1 MPDIVIKKVKKGGH
15 GGHHGGSWKVA
26 YADFVT
32 AMMAFFLLLWLLSS
46 STDEQLHGISNYF
59 APESISQSESGAG
72 GLLAGT
78 KLADSGAMRS
88 ENGAPVIQ
96 MDIPPSPDATT
107 VATETKTETAEEKAA
122 KKAEAQEK
130 KEFDEAADDLKKAME
145 KSPELQELSKN
156 LLVEQTDEGLRIQII
171 DKDGT
176 SMFPSGSA
184 DLRDHTKLLLKQ
196 VAQAIT
202 DMPQDISIEGHTDA
216 VPYSLGNGTYTNWE
230 LSADRALATRREL
243 QIDGLPTKRFGKV
256 SGVADTAP
264 FIKDNPKD
272 ERNRRISITLLR
284 GTGKLTPLD
293 APASDDAA
301 PGTDADTGTG
311 GMSYG
316 FEPKDTGRTAGTNS
330 SSGNIDPDAPIERP
344 TFSVPSRN

>member
-32 AMMAFFLLLWLLSS
+32 AMMAFFLLLWLLGS
-46 STDEQLHGISNYF
+46 STDKQLQGISNYF

-96 MDIPPSPDATT
+96 MDIPPTPDAT
-107 VATETKTETAEEKAA
+107 VVPSQPKGESEAQKAA
-122 KKAEAQEK
+122 RESAEKEK
-130 KEFDEAADDLKKAME
+130 KEFDKAAQDLKDAME
-145 KSPELQELSKN
+145 KSPELKELSKN

-184 DLRDHTKLLLKQ
+184 NLRDHTRLLLKQ
-196 VAQAIT
+196 VAAAIK
-202 DMPQDISIEGHTDA
+202 DMPQKIAIEGHTDS
-216 VPYSLGNGTYTNWE
+216 VPYSHSYGTYTNWE
-230 LSADRALATRREL
+230 LSADRALATRRALEA
-243 QIDGLPTKRFGKV
+243 DGLPDDRFGKV
-256 SGVADTAP
+256 SGVAATMP
-264 FIKDNPKD
+264 FIKDDPKD

-284 GTGKLTPLD
+284 GTGKK
-293 APASDDAA
+293 PAKPDDAQKSPDDTASQSQSQSSLFA
-301 PGTDADTGTG
+301 PRDRDSETNQPATD
-311 GMSYG
+311 
-316 FEPKDTGRTAGTNS
+316 TNT
-330 SSGNIDPDAPIERP
+330 NAPLRRP

>member
-1 MPDIVIKKVKKGGH
+1 MPDIIIKKVKKGGH

-59 APESISQSESGAG
+59 APESISQSNSGAG
-72 GLLAGT
+72 GMLAGT
-78 KLADSGAMRS
+78 KLADAGAMRS

-107 VATETKTETAEEKAA
+107 VETQNKAQTAEQKAEQAA
-122 KKAEAQEK
+122 KAQEK
-130 KEFDEAADDLKKAME
+130 KEFDKVAEDLKEAMG
-145 KSPELQELSKN
+145 KSPELKELSKN

-171 DKDGT
+171 DKDDT

-184 DLRDHTKLLLKQ
+184 DLRDQTKLLLKQ
-196 VAQAIT
+196 VAMAIK
-202 DMPQDISIEGHTDA
+202 DMPQKIAIEGHTDSI
-216 VPYSLGNGTYTNWE
+216 PYSHSNGTYTNWE

-243 QIDGLPTKRFGKV
+243 QVDSLSSDRFGKV
-256 SGVADTAP
+256 SGVADTDP

-284 GTGKLTPLD
+284 GTGKQTPAADTPKTNDSTELTPNLF
-293 APASDDAA
+293 APPSR
-301 PGTDADTGTG
+301 PDTN
-311 GMSYG
+311 
-316 FEPKDTGRTAGTNS
+316 PNDRV
-330 SSGNIDPDAPIERP
+330 DPDAPISRP

>member
-1 MPDIVIKKVKKGGH
+1 MPDIIIKKVKKGGH

-96 MDIPPSPDATT
+96 MDIPPTPDATT
-107 VATETKTETAEEKAA
+107 VETQKSGPTDAEKAEQAA
-122 KKAEAQEK
+122 KAQEK
-130 KEFDEAADDLKKAME
+130 KEFDEAAKDLKEAME

-196 VAQAIT
+196 VAEAIK

-216 VPYSLGNGTYTNWE
+216 VPYSHSNGTYTNWE

-243 QIDGLPTKRFGKV
+243 QLDALPADRFGKV

-284 GTGKLTPLD
+284 GTGKQ
-293 APASDDAA
+293 APPSQATDEPGYNTAPETNLYAPQNRNDTA
-301 PGTDADTGTG
+301 PGTNRA
-311 GMSYG
+311 
-316 FEPKDTGRTAGTNS
+316 P
-330 SSGNIDPDAPIERP
+330 DPDAPIERP

>member
-32 AMMAFFLLLWLLSS
+32 AMMAFFLLLWLLGS
-46 STDEQLHGISNYF
+46 STDEQLKGISNYF

-78 KLADSGAMRS
+78 KLADSGSMRS

-96 MDIPPSPDATT
+96 MDIPPTPDATT
-107 VATETKTETAEEKAA
+107 VQNQGNGETEAEKAA
-122 KKAEAQEK
+122 KEAAANEK
-130 KEFDEAADDLKKAME
+130 KEFDKAAQDLKEAME
-145 KSPELQELSKN
+145 KSPELKELSKN

-184 DLRDHTKLLLKQ
+184 DLRDHTRLLLKQ
-196 VAQAIT
+196 VATAIK
-202 DMPQDISIEGHTDA
+202 DMPQKIAIEGHTDA
-216 VPYSLGNGTYTNWE
+216 VPYSHSYGTYTNWE
-230 LSADRALATRREL
+230 LSADRALATRRQL
-243 QIDGLPTKRFGKV
+243 QLDGLPDDRFGKV
-256 SGVADTAP
+256 SGVADTVP
-264 FIKDNPKD
+264 FIKDDPKD

-284 GTGKLTPLD
+284 GTGKQPEKQDEEQDTND
-293 APASDDAA
+293 AAPASSLFA
-301 PGTDADTGTG
+301 PRDRD
-311 GMSYG
+311 
-316 FEPKDTGRTAGTNS
+316 
-330 SSGNIDPDAPIERP
+330 GNTVPPAIDPDAPVRRP